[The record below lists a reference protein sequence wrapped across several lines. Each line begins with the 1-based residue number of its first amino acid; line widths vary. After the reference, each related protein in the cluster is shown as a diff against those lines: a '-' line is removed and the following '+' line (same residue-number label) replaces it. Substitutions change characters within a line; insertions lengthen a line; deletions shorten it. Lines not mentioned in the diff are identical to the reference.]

1 MSDVIETQW
10 SHTFSAFAG
19 CDIIVS
25 IGNEVIGELQ
35 KISWEEDLVTE
46 DEYKVTGKIFIVN
59 FDRDPIED
67 LVDRKEPFNIS
78 ISFANELG
86 KKAHI
91 GIYQAELLTRACTN
105 SIDDI
110 GFIEVFTYKAK
121 SLEKTYGEKKTGE
134 G

>member
-10 SHTFSAFAG
+10 SHTFSPFAG

-110 GFIEVFTYKAK
+110 GFTEVFTYKAK